1 MVSGHLQEKNGYYY
15 AVLTYTDD
23 IGKRHQPWIPTNLPV
38 RGNKRAAEEKLVE
51 IRRNFVIPK
60 VKSGYGDLSSDML
73 FSDYLDIWLEM
84 KKGSVALTTYA
95 NYSNLV
101 QNYIG
106 PYFREKKKTLGG
118 VKAVDIQ
125 MFYVEEMK
133 HRTQAMVIKEHV
145 VIHSAFQHAVMLDLL
160 DFSPMNK
167 VQRPKKAK
175 YIASYYN
182 DEELAQ
188 LFEKTKT
195 HKLGLLI
202 QMTAFYGFR
211 REEIIGLRWD
221 AIDFERDTVTVRHTV
236 TSTQLDGKKV
246 IIQSDKAKTKS
257 SLRTMP
263 LVGQFKER
271 LMALKEQQEVNKRVC
286 GNCYDYKYDGYV
298 FVDEMGKLFEP
309 NWVTETFGRLL
320 KKYGLRQIRFH
331 DLRHSCASL
340 MLANG
345 VPMKQIQEWLG
356 HSDIGTTA
364 NIYAHL
370 DYNSKI
376 VSANTLDDVLKIP
389 DFMPKPEWE

>member
-23 IGKRHQPWIPTNLPV
+23 VGKRHQPWIPTDLPV

-73 FSDYLDIWLEM
+73 FSDYLNVWLEM

-101 QNYIG
+101 KNYIG

-118 VKAVDIQ
+118 VRAVDIQ

-145 VIHSAFQHAVMLDLL
+145 VIHSAFQYAVMLDLL

-211 REEIIGLRWD
+211 REEIVGLRWD
-221 AIDFERDTVTVRHTV
+221 AIDFERGTVTVRHTV

-271 LMALKEQQEVNKRVC
+271 LMALKEQQAVNKRVC

-320 KKYGLRQIRFH
+320 KKHGLRQIRFH

-376 VSANTLDDVLKIP
+376 VSANTLDEVLKIP
-389 DFMPKPEWE
+389 DYLPKPEWE

>member
-23 IGKRHQPWIPTNLPV
+23 VGKRHQPWIPTDLPV

-51 IRRNFVIPK
+51 IRRNFVIPR
-60 VKSGYGDLSSDML
+60 VKSGYSDLSSDML
-73 FSDYLDIWLEM
+73 FSDYLNVWLEM

-101 QNYIG
+101 KNYIG

-118 VKAVDIQ
+118 VRAVDIQ

-145 VIHSAFQHAVMLDLL
+145 VIHSEFQHAVMLDLL

-211 REEIIGLRWD
+211 REEIVGLRWD
-221 AIDFERDTVTVRHTV
+221 AIDFERGTVTVRHTV

-271 LMALKEQQEVNKRVC
+271 LMALKEQQVVNKRVC

-320 KKYGLRQIRFH
+320 KKHGLRQIRFH

-376 VSANTLDDVLKIP
+376 VSANTLDEVLKIP
-389 DFMPKPEWE
+389 DYLPKPEWE

>member
-15 AVLTYTDD
+15 AVLSYTDER
-23 IGKRHQPWIPTNLPV
+23 GKRRQPWIPTDLPV
-38 RGNKRAAEEKLVE
+38 KGNKRKAEEILID

-60 VKSGYGDLSSDML
+60 VSNEHGDLSSDML
-73 FSDYLDIWLEM
+73 FSDYLLIWLEM
-84 KKGSVALTTYA
+84 RKGNIAETTYS
-95 NYSNLV
+95 NYSYLV
-101 QNYIG
+101 KKYIA
-106 PYFREKKKTLGG
+106 PYFKEKKKTLGG
-118 VKAVDIQ
+118 IKAVDIQ

-133 HRTQAMVIKEHV
+133 VRNAAMVIKEHT
-145 VIHSAFQHAVMLDLL
+145 VIHNAFQHAVMLDLL

-182 DEELAQ
+182 DEELAL
-188 LFEKTKT
+188 LFEKTKA

-211 REEIIGLRWD
+211 REEIIGLKWD
-221 AIDFERDTVTVRHTV
+221 AIDFDRGTITVKHTV
-236 TSTQLDGKKV
+236 TCTERDGKK
-246 IIQSDKAKTKS
+246 ILIQSDKAKTKS

-263 LVGQFKER
+263 LVDSFRDR
-271 LMALKEQQEVNKRVC
+271 LLALKEQQKENKRVC
-286 GNCYDYKYDGYV
+286 GNCYNYKYDGYV
-298 FVDEMGKLFEP
+298 FVDEMGNLFEP
-309 NWVTETFGRLL
+309 NWVTQTFGNLL
-320 KKYGLRQIRFH
+320 KKHELRQIRFH

-356 HSDIGTTA
+356 HSDMGTTA

-376 VSANTLDDVLKIP
+376 VSANTLDEVMKIP
-389 DFMPKPEWE
+389 DFMPKPDWE